1 MADLT
6 NYEGLKAAVEDYLG
20 RKDLKAQIPTFIRL
34 AEKRMDRDV
43 RLRCQ
48 ERRAVC
54 DIDAGA
60 RGIKLSAQRE
70 PGKWNVFVEM
80 RDLVW
85 TGIDGTIK
93 NLQYLAPDTYRVR
106 ASLSGAPTYYTIISD
121 DLFLMPVP
129 ECDGRLEMAYYAEIP
144 PLSDNQP
151 DNPVLL
157 TAPDLYLYASLLE
170 SVPFTRGS
178 VPAQE
183 WLTAYNE
190 AVSKLARQE
199 QHARF
204 TANLKMQHVR
214 RI

>member
-6 NYEGLKAAVEDYLG
+6 TYEGLKATVEDYLG
-20 RKDLKAQIPTFIRL
+20 RKDLKERIPTFIRL
-34 AEKRMDRDV
+34 AEKRMDRDL

-54 DIDAGA
+54 DIDAFA
-60 RGIKLSAQRE
+60 RGIKLPARRE

-80 RDLVW
+80 RDLAWV
-85 TGIDGTIK
+85 GNDGTIS
-93 NLQYLAPDTYRVR
+93 NLQYLPPDTYRVR
-106 ASLSGAPTYYTIISD
+106 SAVTGTPSFYTIISD

-129 ECDGRLEMAYYAEIP
+129 ESDGRLEMAYYAEIP
-144 PLSDNQP
+144 PLSDSQP

-157 TAPDLYLYASLLE
+157 TAPDLYLYGSLLE
-170 SVPFTRGS
+170 SVPFTRES

-183 WLTAYNE
+183 WLMAYQE
-190 AVSKLARQE
+190 AVAKVTRQE

-204 TANLKMQHVR
+204 TANLKMR
-214 RI
+214 PIRSI